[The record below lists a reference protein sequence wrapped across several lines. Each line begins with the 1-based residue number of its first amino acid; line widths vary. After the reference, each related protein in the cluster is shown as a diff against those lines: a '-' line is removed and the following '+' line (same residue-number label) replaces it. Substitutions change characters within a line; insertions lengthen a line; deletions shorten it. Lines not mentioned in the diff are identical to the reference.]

1 MNDLRDYFVTD
12 TLRNGTSVTIRA
24 IRPEDKTKLVS
35 AFRNLERE
43 TIYTRFF
50 QYVKELTDQD
60 LKRATEIDF
69 DREVALV
76 VTANLEDEE
85 TIIGTGR
92 YVVFEETDVGRNA
105 EVAFIVEEDYQ
116 GLGIASRIFRH
127 LVQIGR
133 QNNVSRFKADVLSG
147 NQAMLRVFAGSGL
160 PMKQQ
165 RDGGVVQVTLSLDE
179 TGS

>member
-1 MNDLRDYFVTD
+1 MNDFRHYFVTD
-12 TLRNGTSVTIRA
+12 TLRNGTAVTIRA
-24 IRPEDKTKLVS
+24 IRPEDKTRLVS
-35 AFRNLERE
+35 AFKNLERE

-50 QYVKELTDQD
+50 QYVRELADQD
-60 LKRATEIDF
+60 LKRMTEIDF

-76 VTANLEDEE
+76 VTVNLGDEE

-92 YVVFEETDVGRNA
+92 YVVFAEADAGCGA

-127 LVQIGR
+127 LIQIGR
-133 QNNVSRFKADVLSG
+133 QKSVSRFTADVLSG
-147 NQAMLRVFAGSGL
+147 NQAMLKVFANSGL

-165 RDGGVVQVTLSLDE
+165 RDGTVVHITLSLDK

>member
-1 MNDLRDYFVTD
+1 MNDPRHYFVID
-12 TLRNGTSVTIRA
+12 TLRNGTPVTIRA
-24 IRPEDKTKLVS
+24 IRPEDKTRLVS
-35 AFRNLERE
+35 AFKKLDRE
-43 TIYTRFF
+43 SVYTRFF
-50 QYVKELTDQD
+50 QYVTELTDQA

-76 VTANLEDEE
+76 VTTNLGDEE
-85 TIIGTGR
+85 IIIGTGR
-92 YVVFEETDVGRNA
+92 YVVFAETDAGRSA

-133 QNNVSRFKADVLSG
+133 QNNVLRFTADVLSG

-165 RDGGVVQVTLSLDE
+165 RDGGVVQVTLQLE
-179 TGS
+179 